1 MLKNVAPL
9 SWAIAFPIS
18 VFPVPGG
25 LRNPIISI
33 ENELAQKRAFCR
45 CNTNCTIFKDIA
57 HARNKL
63 CVGPYPNRSKPLGV
77 RRNPVN
83 RSGRFIGQQTI
94 SRMVA
99 LASSSPAM
107 SSKVISSP
115 LYMISLLI
123 LSTSSFPKRFNSSGS
138 SSSSPLALPS
148 SSPMLVLLFSLPPLF
163 LCTWFLFFCKRF
175 LDNYMVNAIQPWGL
189 NGIRE

>member
-1 MLKNVAPL
+1 MNSRKTSILWVQHKVHLLKKH
-9 SWAIAFPIS
+9 S
-18 VFPVPGG
+18 
-25 LRNPIISI
+25 
-33 ENELAQKRAFCR
+33 
-45 CNTNCTIFKDIA
+45 
-57 HARNKL
+57 ARTQQIMCSSL
-63 CVGPYPNRSKPLGV
+63 PNRSKPLGV
-77 RRNPVN
+77 RRNPVK

-99 LASSSPAM
+99 LASASPAI

-163 LCTWFLFFCKRF
+163 FCTWFFCKRF
-175 LDNYMVNAIQPWGL
+175 LDNYMANEIQP
-189 NGIRE
+189 